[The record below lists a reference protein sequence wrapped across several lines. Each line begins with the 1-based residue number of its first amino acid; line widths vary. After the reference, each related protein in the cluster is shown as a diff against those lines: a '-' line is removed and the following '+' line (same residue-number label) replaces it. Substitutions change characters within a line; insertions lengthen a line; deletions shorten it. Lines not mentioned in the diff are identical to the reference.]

1 MKDKVEKYKHLV
13 EILEKSKKIKSLN
26 EGSHVESEAL
36 AHSILDIIE
45 SSSLIS
51 NELFPKLMSQD
62 ISEEEIE
69 DILQDISDEF
79 RHILYH
85 INDPKYFKHLSD
97 SIG

>member
-26 EGSHVESEAL
+26 EGSHIESDAL

-51 NELFPKLMSQD
+51 NELLPKLMSQD
-62 ISEEEIE
+62 ISEEDSL
-69 DILQDISDEF
+69 DIREEF

>member
-1 MKDKVEKYKHLV
+1 MKDKIEKYKHLV

-26 EGSHVESEAL
+26 KGEHIESDAL

-51 NELFPKLMSQD
+51 RELLPKLMSQD
-62 ISEEEIE
+62 VSEEEIE
-69 DILQDISDEF
+69 DILQDIREEL
-79 RHILYH
+79 RHISYH
-85 INDPKYFKHLSD
+85 INDPKYFKDISD